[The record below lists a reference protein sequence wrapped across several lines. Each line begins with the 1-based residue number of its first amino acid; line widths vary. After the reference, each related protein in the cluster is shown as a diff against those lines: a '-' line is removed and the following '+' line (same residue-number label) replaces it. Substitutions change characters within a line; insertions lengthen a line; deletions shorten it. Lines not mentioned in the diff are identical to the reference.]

1 MSPLEVLLPEA
12 ESTRTVVP
20 FSVRLAERRVR
31 LARRSDP
38 APSDRRAHARRAAAE
53 LEWLRTVRLSG
64 GTSAAI
70 TLVDLSE
77 GGALLEVDAPLRP
90 GARLRLEMSGAD
102 LEVMVPLEVLRCYV
116 TSLRGASTI
125 YRGACAFGNPIEL
138 PSKHLLGA
146 GAAPRFM
153 GVDMALTHLLERTV
167 LGSGGSAVDPQA
179 RVALQRAELL
189 QVLDSLCAR
198 GRSASDP
205 MSRYTTELLG
215 AILPLLRQ
223 GAARRDVSA
232 ALESRV
238 QNFPAPIQ
246 LRVRPTH
253 ASLSALIERC
263 IPDAPLTLAN
273 TSPRAFTKA
282 APGSDAHAAAQKIVV
297 RYATGELVKGFTQDF
312 HPSRTQFS
320 LWPTLNA
327 SPGERTIVPLSKLKA
342 IFFVKDF
349 EGNPGYQERRTFT
362 ARGQG
367 RPVEVTF
374 LDTEVILGTTLNYR
388 PDSQG
393 FFLSPADPFANNTRI
408 FVLARAVRGVRFLPH

>member
-1 MSPLEVLLPEA
+1 MSPLELLLPEA
-12 ESTRTVVP
+12 AGRTVAP

-31 LARRSDP
+31 LARRADS

-64 GTSAAI
+64 GTGAAI

-125 YRGACAFGNPIEL
+125 YRGACAFAHPIEL

-146 GAAPRFM
+146 GSSPRFM
-153 GVDMALTHLLERTV
+153 GVDMALTYLLERCVT
-167 LGSGGSAVDPQA
+167 GSGVDSQA
-179 RVALQRAELL
+179 RVTLQRAELL
-189 QVLDSLCAR
+189 QVLDSLCTR
-198 GRSASDP
+198 GRSADDP
-205 MSRYTTELLG
+205 MGRYTTELLG

-223 GAARRDVSA
+223 GASRRDVTA

-238 QNFPAPIQ
+238 QNFPIPIQ

-263 IPDAPLTLAN
+263 IPDTPLLAAN
-273 TSPRAFTKA
+273 MTPRPVTA
-282 APGSDAHAAAQKIVV
+282 ATPSSDAHAAAQKIVV

-327 SPGERTIVPLSKLKA
+327 TPVERTIVPMSKLKA
-342 IFFVKDF
+342 VFFVRDF
-349 EGNPGYQERRTFT
+349 EGNPGYEESRTFT
-362 ARGQG
+362 VRGQG

-393 FFLSPADPFANNTRI
+393 FFLSPADPLANNTRI
-408 FVLARAVRGVRFLPH
+408 FVLARAVREVRFLPR